1 MSQGANTWTASW
13 QRLPAIG
20 TAAVFV
26 AVLFCLAWGGL
37 KLSEAHGVASIWLP
51 DAVVLAVLL
60 RSPRRHW
67 PKYLALALLAY
78 CLGNQTFRADI
89 LVNLILSLCNLI
101 SLLIAALV
109 LSSIWNDTA
118 QLSRR
123 RTLIQF
129 CVIGGAAA
137 PTISA
142 TLATAFRWH
151 RFGIEPTALWRTWF
165 LSCSLGIL
173 SLGPL
178 LLSLRPHHI
187 PRLLHWPARLE
198 SFGIVIL
205 VIAADTFALTQD
217 NQVYAFVMFP
227 VSLIAAFHLR
237 FYGTAMI
244 SVLTVAI
251 ALGLTL
257 AGYGPFQPDGTS
269 SMADQ
274 VHLLQLLLSGIIL
287 TTLPVASVLAERQ
300 RLQRRLLEAVDEA
313 QRASKAKSDFLA
325 SMSHELRTPL
335 NAVIGFAQLL
345 LLNRT
350 AITERQAEYLGYILR
365 SGNQLLALINDV
377 LDFAKIESGD
387 IRVDIQCTDVETLLQ
402 ESGVILQP
410 SATERGLKLTIEPTD
425 GSLSVLADRTRL
437 MQVLLNL
444 GSNAIKYNRPK
455 GSVRIF
461 AKPFGE
467 SRVRISVV
475 DTGIGIAA
483 ARQREVFQPFNRLG
497 AESGP
502 IEGTGIGLSICSQL
516 IQLMNGNIGFTSERG
531 EGSEFWIDLLRH
543 SDIGG
548 HTTDAP
554 PTTAKPPENQAI
566 AS

>member
-1 MSQGANTWTASW
+1 
-13 QRLPAIG
+13 
-20 TAAVFV
+20 V
-26 AVLFCLAWGGL
+26 FCLAWGGL
-37 KLSEAHGVASIWLP
+37 ELSEAHGVAAIWLP
-51 DAVVLAVLL
+51 DAVILAVLL
-60 RSPRRHW
+60 RSPRHHW
-67 PKYLALALLAY
+67 PMYLALALLA
-78 CLGNQTFRADI
+78 CFLGNQMERTDSF
-89 LVNLILSLCNLI
+89 VSLILPLCNLI
-101 SLLIAALV
+101 SLVVAALL
-109 LSSIWNDTA
+109 LSRVWSDNP
-118 QLSRR
+118 QLSQR

-142 TLATAFRWH
+142 TLATAFLWQ
-151 RFGIEPTALWRTWF
+151 RFGVGPTALWSTWF
-165 LSCSLGIL
+165 LACSLGIL

-178 LLSLRPHHI
+178 LLSLRPDHI
-187 PRLLHWPARLE
+187 QRLLRWPAAPE

-205 VIAADTFALTQD
+205 VVSADTFALLQS

-257 AGYGPFQPDGTS
+257 AGFGPFQPDDENS
-269 SMADQ
+269 LADQ
-274 VHLLQLLLSGIIL
+274 VHLLQLLLSGVIL
-287 TTLPVASVLAERQ
+287 TTLPVASALAERQ

-313 QRASKAKSDFLA
+313 QRASTAKSEFLA

-345 LLNRT
+345 LLNKT
-350 AITERQAEYLGYILR
+350 SITERQAEYLGYILR

-377 LDFAKIESGD
+377 LDFAKIETGD
-387 IRVDIQCTDVETLLQ
+387 IRVDIQCIDVETLLK
-402 ESGVILQP
+402 ESGAILQP
-410 SATERGLKLTIEPTD
+410 SAAERGLKLSIEPMD
-425 GSLSVLADRTRL
+425 RSLSVLADRTRL
-437 MQVLLNL
+437 MQVVLNL

-475 DTGIGIAA
+475 DTGVGIAA
-483 ARQREVFQPFNRLG
+483 TRQREVFQPFNRLG

-502 IEGTGIGLSICSQL
+502 IEGTGIGLSICWQL
-516 IQLMNGNIGFTSERG
+516 IHLMKGHIGFTSERG
-531 EGSEFWIDLLRH
+531 EGSEFWIDLVRH
-543 SDIGG
+543 YEVGDNIA
-548 HTTDAP
+548 DVQPDAAAP
-554 PTTAKPPENQAI
+554 PVNRI
-566 AS
+566 AAG